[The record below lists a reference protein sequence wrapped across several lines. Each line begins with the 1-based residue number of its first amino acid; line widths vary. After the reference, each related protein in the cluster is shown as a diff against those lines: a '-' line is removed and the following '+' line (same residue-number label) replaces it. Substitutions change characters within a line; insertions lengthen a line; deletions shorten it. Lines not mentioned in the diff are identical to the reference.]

1 MIGSFLLVTLSSR
14 LIGLSKNC
22 AFIVLVKLLLD
33 LALTLAE
40 KLGHNLLIV

>member
-1 MIGSFLLVTLSSR
+1 MIRSFPLVTLSSR

-22 AFIVLVKLLLD
+22 AFIVLMKLLLA

-40 KLGHNLLIV
+40 ELGENLLIV